1 MLLFEDMDKNIQ
13 FYSLFR
19 GIRKTFVSVRVRQ
32 VDILSENYEAV
43 SLYVLTDLEI
53 RKREAYRKQTVTHVS
68 FLLNKVSAL
77 EHDRFMQASLCTVC
91 LLFANTLA

>member
-53 RKREAYRKQTVTHVS
+53 RKREAYRK
-68 FLLNKVSAL
+68 
-77 EHDRFMQASLCTVC
+77 
-91 LLFANTLA
+91 

>member
-1 MLLFEDMDKNIQ
+1 MTQNNYWLDAEDNLEKKIKRSTKKYCTPSKLQNEIKKNDCYLKVLKNASFEDMDKNIQ

-43 SLYVLTDLEI
+43 SSL
-53 RKREAYRKQTVTHVS
+53 
-68 FLLNKVSAL
+68 
-77 EHDRFMQASLCTVC
+77 RF
-91 LLFANTLA
+91 N